1 VTTNGANAANG
12 RIARWLGLA
21 ILAAGLL
28 NGIGPY
34 LRRTGVIERDLYER
48 FWTLHTGPEGSTRSP
63 FGLGRRCVVHRPVE
77 EGGAAVEGGGPP
89 ARYVFA
95 VRPWEV
101 PGKALKDVLILGLFA
116 GSVFAW
122 LRGHGVLVPLSRSW
136 PALGLAALVAWQAAA
151 GLIRGEPGMTA
162 AGLRA
167 FAFLGIALVAGRVT
181 AAWLRGLVPWLLG
194 LLAVQLFLAP
204 LELLRGIPVQG
215 HMALFGELFA
225 RRAAGTFVMPNTL
238 GLFAACVVALASAFG
253 GTARTRVLAWL
264 LGGLAVVVS
273 GSGTG
278 LVILAVVG
286 LHLAV
291 AGGGRR
297 AVVGV
302 ACVGAVLAAASI
314 LLVSGRP
321 DVADSLSGRVAGV
334 GTLLEG
340 GTSDVFFGRQLGLGT
355 NTEVQ
360 LRIGLGNEQPEAR
373 VAAGA
378 GESGVAA
385 IALQTG
391 VVGLALWFVA
401 LGLVWV
407 RGGPAR
413 PFVAAIALGSLALNV
428 GEVFPLNLLLGLA
441 LAFPAARE

>member
-1 VTTNGANAANG
+1 VTTNGAHANG

-34 LRRTGVIERDLYER
+34 LRRTGMIERDLYER
-48 FWTLHTGPEGSTRSP
+48 FWTLHTGPEGFTRSP
-63 FGLGRRCVVHRPVE
+63 FGLGRRCVVHRPVA

-95 VRPWEV
+95 VRPWEI
-101 PGKALKDVLILGLFA
+101 PGKALKDLLILGVFA

-122 LRGHGVLVPLSRSW
+122 LRGRGALVPLSRSW
-136 PALGLAALVAWQAAA
+136 PALGLAVLVAWQATA
-151 GLIRGEPGMTA
+151 GLIRGEPEMTA

-167 FAFLGIALVAGRVT
+167 FAFLGIALAAGRVT
-181 AAWLRGLVPWLLG
+181 AAWLRELVPWLLG
-194 LLAVQLFLAP
+194 LLAVQLSLAP

-238 GLFAACVVALASAFG
+238 GLFAACAVALASSFG
-253 GTARTRVLAWL
+253 GTARTRVIGWL
-264 LGGLAVVVS
+264 LGGLAVVIS

-286 LHLAV
+286 LHGAV
-291 AGGGRR
+291 AGRDRR
-297 AVVGV
+297 AVVGL
-302 ACVGAVLAAASI
+302 ACLGALLAAASI

-321 DVADSLSGRVAGV
+321 DVADSLSGRIAGV
-334 GTLLEG
+334 GGLFEG
-340 GTSDVFFGRQLGLGT
+340 RTSDVLFGRQLGLGT
-355 NTEVQ
+355 NTELQ
-360 LRIGLGNEQPEAR
+360 LRVGLGSENPEAPA
-373 VAAGA
+373 AAGA

-385 IALQTG
+385 IVLQTG
-391 VVGLALWFVA
+391 LAGLALWFAA

-413 PFVAAIALGSLALNV
+413 PFVAALALASLALNV
-428 GEVFPLNLLLGLA
+428 GEVFPLNLLLGLVLA
-441 LAFPAARE
+441 LPAARE

>member
-1 VTTNGANAANG
+1 MTTNGARPATG

-48 FWTLHTGPEGSTRSP
+48 FWTLHTGPEGFTRSP
-63 FGLGRRCVVHRPVE
+63 FGMGRRCVVHRPVE

-95 VRPWEV
+95 VRLWEV
-101 PGKALKDVLILGLFA
+101 PGKALKDVLILGVFA

-122 LRGHGVLVPLSRSW
+122 LRGRSVLVPLSRSW
-136 PALGLAALVAWQAAA
+136 TALGLAALVAGQAAA

-167 FAFLGIALVAGRVT
+167 FAFLGIALAAGRVT
-181 AAWLRGLVPWLLG
+181 AAWMRGLVPWLLG

-215 HMALFGELFA
+215 HMALFGEVFA

-238 GLFAACVVALASAFG
+238 GLFAACVVAFASAFG
-253 GTARTRVLAWL
+253 GTARARLLAWL

-286 LHLAV
+286 LHRAV

-297 AVVGV
+297 AVVGLT
-302 ACVGAVLAAASI
+302 CLGALLAVASI

-321 DVADSLSGRVAGV
+321 DVGASLSGRVAGARS
-334 GTLLEG
+334 LLEG
-340 GTSDVFFGRQLGLGT
+340 RTSDVLFGRQLGLGT
-355 NTEVQ
+355 NTELQ
-360 LRIGLGNEQPEAR
+360 LRVGLGNENPEEP

-385 IALQTG
+385 IVLQTG
-391 VVGLALWFVA
+391 LVGLALWFAAV
-401 LGLVWV
+401 GLVWA
-407 RGGPAR
+407 RGGSVR
-413 PFVAAIALGSLALNV
+413 PFVAAIALASLALNV
-428 GEVFPLNLLLGLA
+428 GEVFPLNLLLGLVLA
-441 LAFPAARE
+441 LPAVRE